1 MKLPLL
7 TLAAV
12 IVGAAP
18 VSAQTL
24 DFKKDVEPILR
35 AKCFKCHSGPR
46 AKKGI
51 RYDDTDTLAKF
62 IGDHEKAVIV
72 PGKPLDSLAVKL
84 AGLPRNDSD
93 AMPPPRRGDGM
104 TIPEMATFKQWIL
117 EGAKLESMAAAE
129 PDPATTTTTD
139 PPKLLDWT
147 NTDGNTLQAFFV
159 RVEGSNVVLK
169 KEDGSEFSYP
179 LSKLSIESRK
189 QASEQSQ
196 GN

>member
-1 MKLPLL
+1 MKPFLL
-7 TLAAV
+7 TLAATLL
-12 IVGAAP
+12 GASSL
-18 VSAQTL
+18 SAQTV

-51 RYDDTDTLAKF
+51 RYDDKDTLAKF

-84 AGLPRNDSD
+84 ASLPRNDSD

-104 TIPEMATFKQWIL
+104 TIPEMATFKQWIT
-117 EGAKLESMAAAE
+117 EGAKLDSAE
-129 PDPATTTTTD
+129 GTAPDPAPSTTV
-139 PPKLLDWT
+139 PPKLLNWT

-159 RVEGSNVVLK
+159 RLEGSNVVLK

-179 LSKLSIESRK
+179 MSKLSIESRK
-189 QASEQSQ
+189 QVSEQSQ